1 MPPGIAGLT
10 VWVFE
15 PLGPEIGFI
24 DSEPD
29 GSWAWDWVGAYLFL
43 VEEHQSEPESTRCW
57 SGISALRLLVEDI
70 AGHNPGFRKS
80 PDGIGRDRYGR
91 DDPTHPIEKL
101 RRAGGMPLRR
111 RRVEIV
117 YRVAAMTNEQATTI
131 DGKEVRL
138 NDILAYPLYIADS

>member
-1 MPPGIAGLT
+1 
-10 VWVFE
+10 
-15 PLGPEIGFI
+15 
-24 DSEPD
+24 
-29 GSWAWDWVGAYLFL
+29 
-43 VEEHQSEPESTRCW
+43 
-57 SGISALRLLVEDI
+57 LLVEDI

-80 PDGIGRDRYGR
+80 PDGIGWDRYGR

-111 RRVEIV
+111 RCVEII

-138 NDILAYPLYIADS
+138 NDILAYPL